1 MFQCRRGPAIDS
13 SMPFSAL
20 GLSAPLL
27 RAVADQEYD
36 DPTPVQAAAIPAI
49 LRGDDIWASA
59 QTGSGKTAAFALPI
73 LQRLSTSPRV
83 RGRFVRALV
92 LAPTRELAAQIADS
106 FLAYSRF
113 LPEPIK
119 SLSVFG
125 GVSINPQMMDLGGG
139 ADVIVAT
146 PGRLLDL
153 VDRNA
158 VSLAAV
164 STLVLDEADRLL
176 DLGFTDEVNRVIA
189 LLPPK
194 RQNLLFSA
202 TFPPAVHAL
211 AAALLHNPVRIDVPA
226 EPATVPAILQRAI
239 EVDPP
244 RRTQLLRHLIQENK
258 WPRVLVFVA
267 TKYATEHVAEKLR
280 KAGLNALALH
290 GELSQGARTR
300 ALADFKAEKI
310 QVLLATDLAAR
321 GLDIAQLPVVVNFD
335 LPRSAS
341 DYTHRI
347 GRTGRAGESGVAI
360 NFISAGTHA
369 HFRLIERRHRLDLPR
384 EQIAGF
390 EPEETEIP
398 ATPATGGIKGKRKSK
413 KDRLREAAGLPPSA
427 ALAGKNT
434 TAAPAVKKTDPL
446 SRSAEP
452 AELFPWR
459 PRATPVRRQ
468 R

>member
-1 MFQCRRGPAIDS
+1 
-13 SMPFSAL
+13 MPFSSL

-27 RAVADQEYD
+27 RAID
-36 DPTPVQAAAIPAI
+36 DHDYTEPTPVQMAAIPAV
-49 LRGDDIWASA
+49 LLGADVWASA

-73 LQRLSTSPRV
+73 LQRLAASPKPS
-83 RGRFVRALV
+83 GRFVRALI

-119 SLSVFG
+119 TMAIFG

-153 VDRNA
+153 IDHNA
-158 VSLAAV
+158 VSLSLVA
-164 STLVLDEADRLL
+164 TLVLDEADRLL
-176 DLGFTDEVNRVIA
+176 DLGFSDEVNRVIA
-189 LLPPK
+189 LLPAK

-202 TFPPAVHAL
+202 TFPAAVQSL
-211 AAALLHNPVRIDVPA
+211 AAALLHDPVKIEIA
-226 EPATVPAILQRAI
+226 TEPTTAPDITQRAI

-244 RRTQLLRHLIQENK
+244 RRTQLLRHLIEENK

-280 KAGLNALALH
+280 KAGIDAVALH

-300 ALADFKAEKI
+300 VLADFKASKI

-321 GLDIAQLPVVVNFD
+321 GLDIESLPVVVNFD
-335 LPRSAS
+335 LPRSAA

-347 GRTGRAGESGVAI
+347 GRTGRAGESGIAI
-360 NFISAGTHA
+360 NFVSASTHA
-369 HFRLIERRHRLDLPR
+369 HFRLIEKRHHLDIPR
-384 EQIAGF
+384 EQITGF
-390 EPEETEIP
+390 EPGELEVP
-398 ATPATGGIKGKRKSK
+398 PPPPSTGGIKGKRKSK
-413 KDRLREAAGLPPSA
+413 KDKLREAAGLPP
-427 ALAGKNT
+427 T
-434 TAAPAVKKTDPL
+434 TPL
-446 SRSAEP
+446 SIANREAPLSSGHPAKSPRPTEP
-452 AELFPWR
+452 SEPVELFPWR
-459 PRATPVRRQ
+459 PSQTVARRP